1 MLKLT
6 LLFTVGTLAMAQK
19 YGTPKYGV
27 GRPATA
33 PDIAARDY
41 SISAK
46 GTGLPPGGGSGKE
59 GQELYVKH
67 CSTCHGLKGEGD
79 AEQGNPAIAGG
90 VGTLT
95 SPKPVK
101 TVGSYWPY
109 APGVFDYIRR
119 AMPYD
124 NPRTLK
130 ADEYYAITAYV
141 LSLSGVVKPGERLD
155 ATSMPQV
162 KMPNRDGFV
171 PDPRVNGKRPSY

>member
-1 MLKLT
+1 MLR
-6 LLFTVGTLAMAQK
+6 LLLWMTVASAAMAQR
-19 YGTPKYGV
+19 YGV
-27 GRPATA
+27 GKAATA
-33 PDIAARDY
+33 ADIAARDY
-41 SISAK
+41 SVSAR
-46 GTGLPPGGGSGKE
+46 GTGLPAGGGSAKE

-67 CSTCHGLKGEGD
+67 CSTCHGLKLEGD

-141 LSLSGVVKPGERLD
+141 LFMSGIVRQDERLD
-155 ATSMPQV
+155 ATTLPKV

-171 PDPRVNGKRPSY
+171 ADPRVAGKRPTY

>member
-1 MLKLT
+1 MHKVLLLT
-6 LLFTVGTLAMAQK
+6 AITSLAWAQK
-19 YGTPKYGV
+19 YGT
-27 GRPATA
+27 GRSATSA
-33 PDIAARDY
+33 EIGARDY

-46 GTGLPPGGGSGKE
+46 GAGLPPGGGSAKE

-67 CSTCHGLKGEGD
+67 CSTCHGLKLEGD

-109 APGVFDYIRR
+109 ASGVLDYIRR

-130 ADEYYAITAYV
+130 PDEYYAITAYV
-141 LSLSGVVKPGERLD
+141 LFMSGIVRQDERLD
-155 ATSMPQV
+155 ATTLPQV

-171 PDPRVNGKRPSY
+171 PDPRVAGKRSTY

>member
-6 LLFTVGTLAMAQK
+6 LLLALTSCAFGQ
-19 YGTPKYGV
+19 KYGV
-27 GRPATA
+27 GKPASA
-33 PDIAARDY
+33 ADVAARDY
-41 SISAK
+41 SITAK
-46 GTGLPPGGGSGKE
+46 GVGLPAGGGSAKE

-90 VGTLT
+90 VGTIA

-101 TVGSYWPY
+101 TVGSYWPF

-141 LSLSGVVKPGERLD
+141 LSLSGIVRPDERLD
-155 ATSMPQV
+155 AKSLPEV

-171 PDPRVNGKRPSY
+171 ADPRVAGKKPVY

>member
-1 MLKLT
+1 MLKPA
-6 LLFTVGTLAMAQK
+6 LLLALSSLAFAQ
-19 YGTPKYGV
+19 KYGV
-27 GRPATA
+27 GRPASA
-33 PDIAARDY
+33 ADIVARDY
-41 SISAK
+41 SITAK
-46 GTGLPPGGGSGKE
+46 GVGLPSGGGSAKE

-90 VGTLT
+90 VGTIA

-141 LSLSGVVKPGERLD
+141 LSLSGIVKPEERLD
-155 ATSMPQV
+155 AKSLPEV

-171 PDPRVNGKRPSY
+171 ADPRVAGKKPVY

>member
-1 MLKLT
+1 MLKVG
-6 LLFTVGTLAMAQK
+6 LLMAICVSAVWAQK
-19 YGTPKYGV
+19 YGV
-27 GRPATA
+27 GKPATPA
-33 PDIAARDY
+33 EIAARDY

-46 GTGLPPGGGSGKE
+46 GVGLPAGGGSAKE
-59 GQELYVKH
+59 GQALYVTH
-67 CSTCHGLKGEGD
+67 CSTCHGLKLEGD
-79 AEQGNPAIAGG
+79 AEQGNPSLAGG

-95 SPKPVK
+95 SAKPVK

-141 LSLSGVVKPGERLD
+141 LSVSGIVKTDERLD
-155 ATSMPQV
+155 ATTLPQV

-171 PDPRVNGKRPSY
+171 PDPRVAGKRPTY

>member
-1 MLKLT
+1 MLKFT
-6 LLFTVGTLAMAQK
+6 LLFAVSSLAFAQ
-19 YGTPKYGV
+19 KYGV
-27 GRPATA
+27 GRPASSA
-33 PDIAARDY
+33 DISARDY
-41 SISAK
+41 SITAK
-46 GTGLPPGGGSGKE
+46 GIGLPSGGGSAKE

-90 VGTLT
+90 VGTIA

-141 LSLSGVVKPGERLD
+141 LSLSGIVKPDERLD
-155 ATSMPQV
+155 AKSLPEV
-162 KMPNRDGFV
+162 KMPNREGFV
-171 PDPRVNGKRPSY
+171 PDPRVTGKKPTY